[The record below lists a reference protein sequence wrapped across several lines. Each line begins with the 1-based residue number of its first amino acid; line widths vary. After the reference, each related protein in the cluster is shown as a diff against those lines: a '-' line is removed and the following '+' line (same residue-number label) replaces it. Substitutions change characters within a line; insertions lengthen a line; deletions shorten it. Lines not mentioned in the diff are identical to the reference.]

1 AAGMGTVERVA
12 VRPVA
17 GTEKRPRGGGGVGVD
32 GAGAGDVVGVGP
44 GAGPLAALRQ
54 ALADHEGV
62 AGAVPDRQERVLL
75 HEAAVGG
82 AHAAEHDAVAHLQ
95 PVVGGTGHAVGGHDV
110 IPAAVAPGPVE
121 IGRAHV

>member
-1 AAGMGTVERVA
+1 FPYTTLFRS
-12 VRPVA
+12 
-17 GTEKRPRGGGGVGVD
+17 
-32 GAGAGDVVGVGP
+32 
-44 GAGPLAALRQ
+44 GPLAALRQ

-110 IPAAVAPGPVE
+110 IPAAVAPGPVGAAHALV
-121 IGRAHV
+121 IGDRHELAAQVGAVGRSEEHT